1 MDKDEQRR
9 RDEELDRF
17 WDIDELIPKP
27 RSIKHRTAD
36 TEATEIVSA
45 APTSGKEEPRA
56 ETIPPRDD
64 SPRPR
69 FIPPHTADEMNNRP
83 TPDEEYT
90 PENALI
96 RKVRLFR
103 RSGDYRYYESFVRDA
118 ERLYAVRGAECLRVS
133 FFSYVPQYT
142 QMSRQQ
148 LQWYL
153 WWRENT
159 RQGRFL
165 DTDYSYILLYVYEL
179 INLSHKTDAARSQ
192 AMLFALWREYRALY
206 RQLDGYLPE
215 WICDFSLIHRL
226 PPPADCEGALL
237 AEIMSRCTLKE
248 FYVSSRGEDIYV
260 GALLAFCSN
269 YDYRK
274 SKFYTGERREL
285 FERAVVGALK
295 RVLRATDEHGQPF
308 SRMRMDDSHLTR
320 DAFSGALC
328 AHSAKRR
335 IEVEYC
341 SFSRSHELR
350 YFITDV
356 IKYTENRLRAY
367 FAIRSKLSI
376 YALPTSIR
384 ELLDGYLDELL
395 PKRVAPTPTSKSTE
409 PPAYEKL
416 YDLPKKEFSLSDAAE
431 IERLSWDTTERLV
444 EAFSEEA
451 EALISVS
458 DTTPLKMPPPS
469 ASLMPTPA
477 STDASTA
484 DGQPSLVESLAPYR
498 TFLRAVKDGDLAAQ
512 AREATLRGLPLDVL
526 ADEVNA
532 ASADAMGDVLL
543 EPCGDGYAVIE
554 DYLDLLDPL

>member
-1 MDKDEQRR
+1 MKKDEQRR

-17 WDIDELIPKP
+17 WDIDALIPPK
-27 RSIKHRTAD
+27 RMAHYAAD
-36 TEATEIVSA
+36 TKATEILSV
-45 APTSGKEEPRA
+45 APQNSKSEMRTEA
-56 ETIPPRDD
+56 IPPRDD
-64 SPRPR
+64 APRPR
-69 FIPPHTADEMNNRP
+69 FIPPHTADEMKDLP
-83 TPDEEYT
+83 VPDEEYA
-90 PENALI
+90 PQSSLI
-96 RKVRLFR
+96 RKVRLYR
-103 RSGDYRYYESFVRDA
+103 RNSDYRYYESFVRDA
-118 ERLYAVRGAECLRVS
+118 ERLYAVRGVECPRVS

-179 INLSHKTDAARSQ
+179 INLSHKADAARSQ
-192 AMLFALWREYRALY
+192 AMLFALWHEYRAMY

-226 PPPADCEGALL
+226 APPADCGGELL

-260 GALLAFCSN
+260 GALLSFCSN
-269 YDYRK
+269 YDHRK
-274 SKFYTGERREL
+274 SKFYTDERREL
-285 FERAVVGALK
+285 FERAVVGAIK
-295 RVLRATDEHGQPF
+295 RVLRATDENGQRF
-308 SRMRMDDSHLTR
+308 SRMGMDDSRLTR

-328 AHSAKRR
+328 SHRAKRR

-384 ELLDGYLDELL
+384 ELLDAYLDGLL
-395 PKRVAPTPTSKSTE
+395 PKRAAPPAPKKEE
-409 PPAYEKL
+409 PPAAYEKL

-444 EAFSEEA
+444 EAFSEEG
-451 EALISVS
+451 EAP
-458 DTTPLKMPPPS
+458 TPSS
-469 ASLMPTPA
+469 AAAPLTIPQASAAPMPTSAP
-477 STDASTA
+477 TDDAA
-484 DGQPSLVESLAPYR
+484 DGELSLVESLASYR

-512 AREATLRGLPLDVL
+512 AREASLRGLPLDVL

-532 ASADAMGDVLL
+532 ASADLMGDVLL

-554 DYLDLLDPL
+554 DYLDLLDPF